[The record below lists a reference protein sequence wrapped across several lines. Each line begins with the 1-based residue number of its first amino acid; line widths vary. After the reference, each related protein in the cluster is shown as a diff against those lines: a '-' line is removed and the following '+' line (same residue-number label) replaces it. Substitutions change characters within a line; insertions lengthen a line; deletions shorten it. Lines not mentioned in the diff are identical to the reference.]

1 MKTRDQKRS
10 KLQEIRASR
19 EYGGSLTPG
28 SGNTWVK
35 KGDLR
40 TEDEMF
46 EFKTTNKE
54 TYSLSASELM
64 RLRDHALL
72 DNKIPVFEIEFAARG
87 VTCVVLM
94 KDDFIAIA
102 REKE

>member
-1 MKTRDQKRS
+1 MITKDQKRS

-19 EYGGSLTPG
+19 EYGGRLTPG
-28 SGNTWVK
+28 SGNGWVK

-40 TEDEMF
+40 TDNEMF

-54 TYSLSASELM
+54 TYPLSASELM

-72 DNKIPVFEIEFAARG
+72 DNRMPVFEVEFAARG

-94 KDDFIAIA
+94 KDDFKAIV